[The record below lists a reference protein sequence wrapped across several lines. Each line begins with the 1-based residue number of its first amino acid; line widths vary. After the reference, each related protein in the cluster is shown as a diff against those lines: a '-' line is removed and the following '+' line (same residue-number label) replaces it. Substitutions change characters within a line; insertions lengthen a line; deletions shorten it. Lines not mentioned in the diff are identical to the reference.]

1 MSSHQWYRAAATI
14 GLAAVVMVGCA
25 SVPKPTDQ
33 MAVSNAAISSAV
45 NAGGSQYAPVEMS
58 AATVKMER
66 ARQAMDREDY
76 ESARWLAEQAQAD
89 AKLAEKKAESAKAQ
103 KAAMVV
109 SDDIR
114 ILRDEINRKSK

>member
-1 MSSHQWYRAAATI
+1 MSSHQWYRAAGTI

-89 AKLAEKKAESAKAQ
+89 AKLAEKKSESAKAQ